1 MPRGQWR
8 PDGHFYNMA
17 RMASKTR
24 PSAQV
29 SPVMRQYFG
38 FKAEY
43 PDMLLF
49 FQMGDFYELFYED
62 ARKAARLLDITL
74 TQRGKSAGEAIP
86 MAGVP
91 CHAADGYL
99 ARLIRQGESV
109 AICQQVG
116 DSALCK
122 GPVER
127 RVERII
133 TPGTITDEALL
144 PERSANTLLALHR
157 GKTRYGL
164 ALIELSSGDV
174 RLGEVDGA
182 TPLNDLLAQY
192 RPAEVLAGESFQ
204 QGAELAR
211 EVCLS
216 RRPDWHFKKTG
227 AEQTIRQ
234 QYPGADLGALGL
246 KGLNPAICALGALI
260 RYLNDTQKTRLPH
273 LKRPQL
279 EQAHQ
284 YLQIDAVS
292 RRNLE
297 LETGLIA
304 DKSHSLLSVI
314 DSTATVMGGRLLR
327 RWLARPI
334 LDQAELGLRYDAVGQ
349 LLLNQR
355 HSGFH
360 ESLRA
365 LADIER
371 ILARVVL
378 KSARPRDL
386 VQLRQSLEILPQI
399 KQRLA
404 AMESPRLSALYG
416 QIELFPELAGILAR
430 ALVDDPPVTIR
441 DGGVIAGGY
450 DKALD
455 ELKRLNDDA
464 GQYLAGLEEKERR
477 RTGAPSL
484 KVGFNRVHGYYIEI
498 GRARSGRLPEDYTR
512 RQTLKAAERFIT
524 PELSE
529 FENRA
534 LNAREKSL
542 ALEKQLY
549 AGLLERV
556 AEDLTRLQA
565 VAAALAELDVYL
577 CFAEIA
583 ETLDLSAPQL
593 STEKGIEIV
602 AGRHPVVEQI
612 QSQPFIA
619 NDLSLKAE
627 CSMRIITGPNMGG
640 KSTYM
645 RQTALIVILAHIGC
659 YVPAKKAV
667 IGPVDRVFTRIGAA
681 DDLASGRST
690 FMLEMTETAAI
701 LHNATA
707 HSLVLMDEIGRGTST
722 YDGLAL
728 AWAAAIHLARTI
740 RAYTL
745 FATHYFELTGL
756 ADLED
761 NIANL
766 HLAAIEHDDQIV
778 FLHSI
783 RPGPASQS
791 YGLQVAALAGL
802 PARVIKTARRRLAE
816 IEQRVMPAPGPQP
829 AQADLFKDAPLL
841 DKLKGVDPDATTPRE
856 ALALL
861 YEIQAMLDSQGSS
874 A

>member
-1 MPRGQWR
+1 
-8 PDGHFYNMA
+8 
-17 RMASKTR
+17 
-24 PSAQV
+24 
-29 SPVMRQYFG
+29 MRQYFG

-49 FQMGDFYELFYED
+49 FRMGDFYELFYED
-62 ARKAARLLDITL
+62 AKKAARLLDITL
-74 TQRGKSAGEAIP
+74 TKRGKSAGEAIP

-91 CHAADGYL
+91 CHAVDSYL
-99 ARLIRQGESV
+99 ARLIKQGESV
-109 AICQQVG
+109 AVCEQVG
-116 DSALCK
+116 DAALCK

-127 RVERII
+127 RIERII

-174 RLGEVDGA
+174 RVSEVDSA
-182 TPLNDLLAQY
+182 TPLADLLAQY
-192 RPAEVLAGESFQ
+192 RPAEILIGESFQ
-204 QGAELAR
+204 QGAELER
-211 EVCLS
+211 ETCLS
-216 RRPDWHFKKTG
+216 RRPDWYFSRAG
-227 AEQTIRQ
+227 AEKTIKQ
-234 QYPGADLGALGL
+234 QYRGADLNGLGL
-246 KGLNPAICALGALI
+246 QELQPAVSALGALI
-260 RYLNDTQKTRLPH
+260 RYLNDTQKTLLPH
-273 LKRPQL
+273 LKHPQL

-297 LETGLIA
+297 LESGLIA
-304 DKSHSLLSVI
+304 DKSHTLLSVI
-314 DSTATVMGGRLLR
+314 DTTATAMGGRLLR
-327 RWLARPI
+327 RWLSRPI
-334 LDQAELGLRYDAVGQ
+334 LDHAELRLRYDAIGQ

-386 VQLRQSLEILPQI
+386 AQLRQSLKILPQI
-399 KQRLA
+399 KERLA
-404 AMESPRLSALYG
+404 AIESPRLRELHE
-416 QIELFPELAGILAR
+416 QIALFPELARLLTR
-430 ALVDDPPVTIR
+430 ALVENPPATLR
-441 DGGVIAGGY
+441 DGRVIAGGY
-450 DKALD
+450 DKTLD
-455 ELKRLNDDA
+455 ELQSLNHDA
-464 GQYLAGLEEKERR
+464 GRYLAEFEEKERR
-477 RTGAPSL
+477 RTGLAAL

-498 GRARSGRLPEDYTR
+498 GRAYCGTVPSDYTR

-529 FENRA
+529 FENRV
-534 LNAREKSL
+534 LSAREKSL

-549 AGLLERV
+549 AGLLERI
-556 AEDLTRLQA
+556 AEDLDKLQA
-565 VAAALAELDVYL
+565 CAAALAELDVYL

-593 STEKGIEIV
+593 STEKGIDIV

-619 NDLSLKAE
+619 NDLSLQAD

-645 RQTALIVILAHIGC
+645 RQTALIIILAHIGC
-659 YVPAKKAV
+659 YVPAREAV
-667 IGPVDRVFTRIGAA
+667 IGPVDRIFTRIGAA

-690 FMLEMTETAAI
+690 FMVEMTETANI
-701 LHNATA
+701 LNNATE

-728 AWAAAIHLARTI
+728 AWAAAVHLAETL

-745 FATHYFELTGL
+745 FATHYFELTSL
-756 ADLED
+756 ADFEE

-766 HLAAIEHDDQIV
+766 HLAAIEHGDEIV
-778 FLHSI
+778 FLHAI
-783 RPGPASQS
+783 QPGPASQS

-802 PARVIKTARRRLAE
+802 PAEVIKTARRRLTE
-816 IEQRVMPAPGPQP
+816 IEGQAMPAPGREP
-829 AQADLFKDAPLL
+829 AQADLFKDNPLFDKIKTIDL
-841 DKLKGVDPDATTPRE
+841 DSTSPRQ

-861 YEIQAMLDSQGSS
+861 YEIQAMLADRPGPELPPSFYNQ
-874 A
+874 AQYPNKQTD

>member
-1 MPRGQWR
+1 MT
-8 PDGHFYNMA
+8 
-17 RMASKTR
+17 RMASKTG
-24 PSAQV
+24 SAARI
-29 SPVMRQYFG
+29 SPIMRQYLG

-62 ARKAARLLDITL
+62 AQKAARLLDITL
-74 TQRGKSAGEAIP
+74 TRRGQSAGEAIP

-91 CHAADGYL
+91 CHAADSYL
-99 ARLIRQGESV
+99 ARLIKQGESV
-109 AICQQVG
+109 AICAQVG
-116 DSALCK
+116 DAALCK

-127 RVERII
+127 RVERIL

-164 ALIELSSGDV
+164 ALVELSSGDV
-174 RLGEVDGA
+174 RVSEADSA
-182 TPLNDLLAQY
+182 TPLADLLAQY

-204 QGAELAR
+204 QGAELQR
-211 EVCLS
+211 ETCLS
-216 RRPDWHFKKTG
+216 RRPDWYFNKTS

-234 QYPGADLGALGL
+234 QYPGVDLNGLGL
-246 KGLNPAICALGALI
+246 WGLNPAIRALGALI
-260 RYLNDTQKTRLPH
+260 RYLNDTQKTLLPH

-279 EQAHQ
+279 EQADQ

-297 LETGLIA
+297 LETGLMA
-304 DKSHSLLSVI
+304 DKSHSLLGVI
-314 DSTATVMGGRLLR
+314 DATATRMGGRLLR
-327 RWLARPI
+327 RWLARPV

-355 HSGFH
+355 HGGFQAD
-360 ESLRA
+360 LRA

-378 KSARPRDL
+378 QSARPRDL
-386 VQLRQSLEILPQI
+386 VQLRQSLEALPTI
-399 KQRLA
+399 KTRLA
-404 AMESPRLSALYG
+404 AIESPRLAELCR
-416 QIELFPELAGILAR
+416 QITLFPELAGTLAR
-430 ALVDDPPVTIR
+430 ALVEDPPGSIR

-455 ELKRLNDDA
+455 ELRRLNDDA
-464 GQYLAGLEEKERR
+464 GHYLARLEEKERR
-477 RTGAPSL
+477 RTGCPSL
-484 KVGFNRVHGYYIEI
+484 KVGFNRVHGYYIEL
-498 GRARSGRLPEDYTR
+498 GRARAGAVPEDYTR
-512 RQTLKAAERFIT
+512 RQTLKATERFIT
-524 PELSE
+524 PELRA

-534 LNAREKSL
+534 LSAREKSL

-549 AGLLERV
+549 AGLLARI
-556 AEDLTRLQA
+556 AEDLAPLQA
-565 VAAALAELDVYL
+565 TAQALAELDVYR
-577 CFAEIA
+577 CFAGLA
-583 ETLDLSAPQL
+583 ETLTLSAPRL
-593 STEKGIEIV
+593 SAEKGIEIV

-612 QSQPFIA
+612 QARPFIA
-619 NDLSLKAE
+619 NDLSLRAD

-659 YVPAKKAV
+659 YVPAEKAV
-667 IGPVDRVFTRIGAA
+667 IGPVDRIFTRIGAA

-690 FMLEMTETAAI
+690 FMVEMTETAAI
-701 LHNATA
+701 LNNATE

-728 AWAAAIHLARTI
+728 AWAAARHLAENI

-756 ADLED
+756 ADLEE

-766 HLAAIEHDDQIV
+766 HLTAIEHDDEIV
-778 FLHSI
+778 FLHAVK
-783 RPGPASQS
+783 PGPASQS

-802 PARVIKTARRRLAE
+802 PAAVIQTARRRLTE
-816 IEQRVMPAPGPQP
+816 IEGQAMPAQSLPP
-829 AQADLFKDAPLL
+829 AQADLFKTDPLL
-841 DKLKGVDPDATTPRE
+841 DRLKAIDPDSTSPRE

-861 YEIQAMLDSQGSS
+861 YEIQAMLKDQKTGPLAS
-874 A
+874 